1 MIIIYYIKQSK
12 YQLVKLRDI
21 KYMIFLVNE
30 PFCERIKH
38 IISFLKTKNSD
49 NYIENKEA
57 FLIIQGRLKIFDF
70 IK

>member
-1 MIIIYYIKQSK
+1 
-12 YQLVKLRDI
+12 
-21 KYMIFLVNE
+21 MIFFVNE
-30 PFCERIKH
+30 PFCEGIEH
-38 IISFLKTKNSD
+38 IISKKKTKNSD